1 MLLRQSSAAEA
12 PGALLARSQAVLGP
26 LVTILENA
34 LSGETPAEVVV
45 QVCAVLSSVAGGLK
59 TASKAVR
66 DTLYQVRNGN
76 VPWCTDKDFGGVETK
91 TDVLSLLMLSPW
103 CRGAL

>member
-1 MLLRQSSAAEA
+1 MYAALNDMLLRQSTTAEA
-12 PGALLARSQAVLGP
+12 PGALLGRSQALLGP

-59 TASKAVR
+59 TASKAAR
-66 DTLYQVRNGN
+66 DTLYQVRMDPCHGAHIMIY
-76 VPWCTDKDFGGVETK
+76 VARRPM
-91 TDVLSLLMLSPW
+91 LM
-103 CRGAL
+103 C